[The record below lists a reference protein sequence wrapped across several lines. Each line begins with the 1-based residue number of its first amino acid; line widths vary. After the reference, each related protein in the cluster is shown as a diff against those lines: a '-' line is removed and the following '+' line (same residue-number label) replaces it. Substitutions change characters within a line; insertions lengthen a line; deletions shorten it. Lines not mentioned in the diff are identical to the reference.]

1 VPTREPAER
10 GVSSLG
16 RGSIETGS
24 RATDSAEPASIDTA
38 SIDTTGF
45 ASFLEALGAKIDSIS
60 AERATLT
67 MPVTPALH
75 QPNGIVHG
83 GIYCTIVETL
93 ASLGAA
99 VWLGDRGHVVGVANH
114 TDFLRATRTGTL
126 YAVSTPIHRG
136 RTQQLWLVEI
146 TDAEAGTN
154 GARLVARGEVR
165 LANIASTEHLGGGA

>member
-1 VPTREPAER
+1 MREP
-10 GVSSLG
+10 GPTSNDT
-16 RGSIETGS
+16 GSINL
-24 RATDSAEPASIDTA
+24 ASIDPDSIDPD

-45 ASFLEALGAKIDSIS
+45 AGFLEALGAKIDSIS
-60 AERATLT
+60 AERATLRL
-67 MPVTPALH
+67 PVTAALH

-83 GIYCTIVETL
+83 GVYCTIVETL

-126 YAVSTPIHRG
+126 YAVGTPIHRG

-146 TDAEAGTN
+146 TDAEPGAE

>member
-1 VPTREPAER
+1 VSFAAER
-10 GVSSLG
+10 GK
-16 RGSIETGS
+16 
-24 RATDSAEPASIDTA
+24 DSNPVDTN

-45 ASFLEALGAKIDSIS
+45 AGFLEALGARVESIN
-60 AERATLT
+60 ADRATLR
-67 MPVTPALH
+67 MPITPALH
-75 QPNGIVHG
+75 QPDGIVHG
-83 GIYCTIVETL
+83 GVYCTIVETL

-126 YAVSTPIHRG
+126 HAVGTPIHRG

-146 TDAEAGTN
+146 SDAEPGTD

-165 LANIASTEHLGGGA
+165 LANISSTEHLGAGAPSRAV